1 MNGMSSHR
9 NYYYEKPTK
18 KEERKNSNPRYR
30 FYRQGHFTAGDCEQF
45 MQHWK
50 YSPPRSREEGEE
62 DLKKVVEKWPTIYKT
77 IGVRSITDTF
87 HYLFHVM
94 KKGVFVSIRNHQLSV
109 FLPFSKM
116 EYQNSWG
123 SQLKWN
129 RHEFPTLSD
138 LFRHVCVRSNIPFDE
153 KRIHSDMKCW
163 YANNGLI
170 RYEYPPTEGDSG
182 VNMIHDMLLQLCDS
196 SVPLPDVD
204 FFINKRDF
212 PLLRRDRKEAYENLH
227 KGMKMEKMG
236 TPWDACKIDSFVP
249 ILSMTTSVDHADL
262 MIPTW
267 DDWSR
272 ASYQMDGRVFSREY
286 REYPDIPMESF
297 SSKIPTAVFRGAS
310 TGLGVRYVDNPRL
323 FFAKLNLKHRKHPST
338 RLPYLD
344 CGITKWNL
352 RPRKKDLF
360 LDTISSSILDEI
372 PLIPPLSPLQQSKY
386 KYILHLPGHSCAYR
400 LSYELSMNSV
410 IIFYPCRYKLWYM
423 SMLKPYVHYVP
434 LMMSAEGHVNI
445 YKTIDW
451 CIGHEKECEEIAKNA
466 RAFYDQYLGWDGIL
480 TYWSQLLFQ
489 IQREMTPVSPKDGGI
504 DENEDHNDKGKY
516 SLQVYQKEWQ
526 KKSLDEK
533 RVTMIHWLEKECPE
547 VFEFIREK
555 CSNIEIWKQE
565 LHRSYK
571 DKDIV
576 TVLWEAWKTYQPDR
590 VKELEDHI
598 MSLKLE
604 KSSPRVKVWKWVFG
618 NQIFCCKLRI
628 PNPWDEESIHEN
640 YIHSHILSGWK
651 DQIPNFVRQ
660 YTCLPSGLKVMDWVE
675 GPSLE
680 TMLSSSYFQEAKDAV
695 LQVVDIFS
703 QLCLALHM
711 AQMSNGFMH
720 MDLYPWNVMVSI
732 LSAPK
737 QLEYTLDSKR
747 RITCESQF
755 VPVMVDMAKSFAM
768 DGQGRFSSCIEPMI
782 PSPLHDMK
790 CIVFSSLHLIL
801 SNFTINDKIVQMIL
815 PLVCFFQPE
824 LSGRKFTLFGLK
836 KLVKYHKKFSVMLFS
851 ETSCL
856 YGKKSVL
863 DFFQFLQT
871 YSKKNTTSSTHT
883 HLSTFSY
890 HETKNEKKIDDL
902 PFPLYYSIFSQES
915 ALSISLKM
923 LPWYKYHYPLQM
935 EQWKKRIYTQYLSTE
950 KNSRMRGE
958 SFDFHSLYFL
968 QQACEIIGT
977 EFPPSPHQRIET
989 SMFHRLHT
997 EYTQYKQWHPKE
1009 DSIIPLYASH
1019 VDPHDLRE
1027 KVKTCWEKAIES
1039 DEELQTWRMK
1049 LWEDWK
1055 EKKTCTTSSS
1065 SFIDDN
1071 IDTNIDSNIDS
1082 NIDTFYQNDHI
1093 WMLHLSSAPVF
1104 YIKTFLETA

>member
-1 MNGMSSHR
+1 MSSHP

-50 YSPPRSREEGEE
+50 YTSPRVSSSSEA
-62 DLKKVVEKWPTIYKT
+62 DIVEKWPIIYKT
-77 IGVRSITDTF
+77 LSVRSITDTF

-94 KKGVFVSIRNHQLSV
+94 KKGIFVSIRHHQLSV

-123 SQLKWN
+123 PQLKWN

-153 KRIHSDMKCW
+153 KRIHTDMKCW

-227 KGMKMEKMG
+227 KGMKMDKMG
-236 TPWDACKIDSFVP
+236 TPWDACNIESFVP
-249 ILSMTTSVDHADL
+249 VLSMTTSVDHADL

-272 ASYQMDGRVFSREY
+272 ASYQRDGRIFSREF

-310 TGLGVRYVDNPRL
+310 TGLGVTYADNPRL

-338 RLPYLD
+338 RLAYLD

-352 RPRKKDLF
+352 RPRKKDLY

-372 PLIPPLSPLQQSKY
+372 PLISPLSPLQQSKY

-410 IIFYPCRYKLWYM
+410 VLLYPCRYKLWYM

-434 LMMSAEGHVNI
+434 VMMSESGHVNI

-466 RAFYDQYLGWDGIL
+466 RIFYDKYLGWDGIL

-489 IQREMTPVSPKDGGI
+489 IQREMSPKDQDGDNKDG
-504 DENEDHNDKGKY
+504 DNDDGKY
-516 SLQVYQKEWQ
+516 SLQRYQKEWQ
-526 KKSLDEK
+526 EKSGKEK
-533 RVTMIHWLEKECPE
+533 RLNTIHWLEKECPE
-547 VFEFIREK
+547 VVEFVKEK
-555 CSNIEIWKQE
+555 CSHVEIWKQE

-571 DKDIV
+571 DKDV
-576 TVLWEAWKTYQPDR
+576 LRVLWEAFKTYQPER
-590 VKELEDHI
+590 VKELEEHI
-598 MSLKLE
+598 MSLTLE
-604 KSSPRVKVWKWVFG
+604 KSSPRVKIWKWTFG
-618 NQIFCCKLRI
+618 NQNFCCKLRI
-628 PNPWDEESIHEN
+628 PNAWDEESIHEN
-640 YIHSHILSGWK
+640 YIQTHILSGWK

-660 YTCLPSGLKVMDWVE
+660 YTCLSSGLKVMDWVN

-680 TMLSSSYFQEAKDAV
+680 SLLSSSYYFQEAKDAV
-695 LQVVDIFS
+695 LQVMDVFS

-720 MDLYPWNVMVSI
+720 MDLYPWNVIISI
-732 LSAPK
+732 LSSPK
-737 QLEYTLDSKR
+737 QVEYTVDSKYQ
-747 RITCESQF
+747 IACESRL
-755 VPVMVDMAKSFAM
+755 VPVMVDMAKSFAI
-768 DGQGRFSSCIEPMI
+768 DAQGRSSSCIEPMF

-801 SNFTINDKIVQMIL
+801 SNFSINEEVVQMIL
-815 PLVCFFQPE
+815 PIVYFFLPE
-824 LSGRKFTLFGLK
+824 MSGRRLTLFSLK

-851 ETSCL
+851 GTSCL
-856 YGKKSVL
+856 YGKKSLL
-863 DFFQFLQT
+863 DLFHFLQT
-871 YSKKNTTSSTHT
+871 QSANKMTYSPNVHF
-883 HLSTFSY
+883 STFSY
-890 HETKNEKKIDDL
+890 HERNSEL
-902 PFPLYYSIFSQES
+902 PFPLYHPIYSEES
-915 ALSISLKM
+915 ALSFQLKM
-923 LPWYKYHYPLQM
+923 LPWYKYHHPLRM
-935 EQWKKRIYTQYLSTE
+935 EEWKKRIYEQSLLLKRKST
-950 KNSRMRGE
+950 MGG
-958 SFDFHSLYFL
+958 DLHSLYF
-968 QQACEIIGT
+968 QKRACEVLATI
-977 EFPPSPHQRIET
+977 FPSPMST
-989 SMFHRLHT
+989 SFS
-997 EYTQYKQWHPKE
+997 YSSKQSSKQSSKRSSKPWHPKE
-1009 DSIIPLYASH
+1009 DSIIPLYGSH
-1019 VDPHDLRE
+1019 VDPENLRE
-1027 KVKTCWEKAIES
+1027 KIKTCWEKAIES
-1039 DEELQTWRMK
+1039 DELLQTWRME

-1055 EKKTCTTSSS
+1055 DKKTCTTTTTTSSS
-1065 SFIDDN
+1065 SYIDN
-1071 IDTNIDSNIDS
+1071 IDNID
-1082 NIDTFYQNDHI
+1082 NIDTFYQNDHL

-1104 YIKTFLETA
+1104 YIKTFLES